1 MEDQLLNMK
10 LLCFEFHTLNNVV
23 GGRGGGGGTSISKFL
38 TLGIHHCFNM
48 QLSMICGLFGVINA
62 IMID

>member
-23 GGRGGGGGTSISKFL
+23 GGRGGGGGVP
-38 TLGIHHCFNM
+38 
-48 QLSMICGLFGVINA
+48 QLANS
-62 IMID
+62 